1 MARMKTK
8 LYPKEPRKPRRVR
21 NFELVLNSGGV
32 LCLPG
37 STYTESA
44 ARECLAILNEIERCY
59 KVGDKLEPR
68 WEAMIAAR
76 PDFKERLVKKGLVE
90 IKEGPTLGELL
101 RRYCDAKKRELKDS
115 TQRTDGV
122 IFKAFLEE
130 IGAETRANE
139 LTRQDAFEYVEGLK
153 TRLAEA
159 TWTKRLGVLKKL
171 FNWAVEN
178 ELVDANPFGKIRGG
192 SQTNKERIFY
202 VDLNASARILD
213 ACPSQEWR
221 TLFAFMRYA
230 GARAES
236 EPRELRW
243 GDVDF
248 ERRRLTIRSPKTERY
263 KGGDKRD
270 YPLFREL
277 EREFRALKSEREET
291 SGGPVD
297 VDDFVF
303 RRGLTASNMRKP
315 FLKILKRAGVEPW
328 EKLFHNL
335 RASCDQDISG
345 RASAYVAAE
354 LLGHSPTVAA
364 RHYLK
369 ANDGDF
375 ARLLGGGVFGAVE
388 PVEAAKTAE
397 SFGAVLDVAFAET
410 PFNGR

>member
-1 MARMKTK
+1 MARLLVK
-8 LYPKEPRKPRRVR
+8 LGSKPARGRAKVR
-21 NFELVLNSGGV
+21 GYELVLASPGSIY
-32 LCLPG
+32 LPG

-101 RRYCDAKKRELKDS
+101 RRYCDAKKRVLKAS

-139 LTRQDAFEYVEGLK
+139 LTRQNAFEYVEGLK

-291 SGGPVD
+291 SGGSVG

-303 RRGLTASNMRKP
+303 RRGLTAANM
-315 FLKILKRAGVEPW
+315 
-328 EKLFHNL
+328 
-335 RASCDQDISG
+335 
-345 RASAYVAAE
+345 
-354 LLGHSPTVAA
+354 
-364 RHYLK
+364 
-369 ANDGDF
+369 
-375 ARLLGGGVFGAVE
+375 
-388 PVEAAKTAE
+388 
-397 SFGAVLDVAFAET
+397 
-410 PFNGR
+410 

>member
-101 RRYCDAKKRELKDS
+101 RRYCDAKKRVLKAS

-130 IGAETRANE
+130 VGAETRANE
-139 LTRQDAFEYVEGLK
+139 LTRQNAFEYVEGLK

-291 SGGPVD
+291 SGGSVD

-388 PVEAAKTAE
+388 PVARKTAAE